1 MVISALRHLVAGI
14 DSSNSCP
21 RGSICGRF
29 TTAPPKPFVQTTLL
43 LEAMASSEQRED
55 EKWDNLTASIDL
67 LFAKV
72 GAMDRTQQ
80 QISAQLDLSA
90 QVMERMIQDQQ
101 TLAKQVDATGQAVAR
116 LTLNR
121 QQMHPPSPRP
131 IHREDQ
137 SWGFEQGEFSRAHE
151 DRSPR
156 PPPVS
161 HRVSTDSHSFSRHC
175 RIPRPRRSPA
185 T

>member
-1 MVISALRHLVAGI
+1 
-14 DSSNSCP
+14 
-21 RGSICGRF
+21 
-29 TTAPPKPFVQTTLL
+29 VQTTLL

-131 IHREDQ
+131 IHREV
-137 SWGFEQGEFSRAHE
+137 HE
-151 DRSPR
+151 
-156 PPPVS
+156 
-161 HRVSTDSHSFSRHC
+161 
-175 RIPRPRRSPA
+175 
-185 T
+185 